1 MKTFHLQYWDYCSG
15 SIQDKYVT
23 AKELAEFII
32 DNAYNGDINI
42 CLIEEYIE
50 I

>member
-1 MKTFHLQYWDYCSG
+1 MKTFHVEYWDYCSG
-15 SIQDKYVT
+15 SIQDKYMN

-32 DNAYNGDINI
+32 DNAYNKDINI
-42 CLIEEYIE
+42 SLIEEDME

>member
-1 MKTFHLQYWDYCSG
+1 MKTFHLEYWDYCSR
-15 SIQDKYVT
+15 SVQDRYLN

-32 DNAYNGDINI
+32 DNAYNKDINI
-42 CLIEEYIE
+42 CLIEEDIE